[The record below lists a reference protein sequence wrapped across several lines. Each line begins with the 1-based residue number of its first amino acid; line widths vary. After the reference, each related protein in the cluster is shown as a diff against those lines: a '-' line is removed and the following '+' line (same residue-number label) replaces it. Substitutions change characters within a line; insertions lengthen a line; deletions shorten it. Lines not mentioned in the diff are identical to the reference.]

1 MTPFDEATASG
12 LRMLKL
18 FLPLF
23 PPATQSMLAVFIK
36 FIELQNVLHHQA
48 PVSYD
53 ALSACDF
60 SSGRGIENL
69 FQDNADSIFDHL
81 SPYLTSEEKQL
92 FSTFKNIKE
101 MMSMADMFTQ
111 FFSSAPP
118 SDEEPEDTINNN
130 SPKGDLNNGKLDE
143 PSAMKTIDPLKLEL
157 IRTAA
162 KQTKGKSG
170 NELAPVM
177 LALITN
183 ANRQGLR
190 FNPDEVS
197 LILEVLKEGK
207 SKEEQNQIDRMMEMT
222 KNIFRKHF
230 K

>member
-23 PPATQSMLAVFIK
+23 PPATQNMLAVFIK
-36 FIELQNVLHHQA
+36 FIELQNVLRQQA
-48 PVSYD
+48 PVRYD

-69 FQDNADSIFDHL
+69 FQDNAMENWMKH
-81 SPYLTSEEKQL
+81 P
-92 FSTFKNIKE
+92 
-101 MMSMADMFTQ
+101 
-111 FFSSAPP
+111 
-118 SDEEPEDTINNN
+118 
-130 SPKGDLNNGKLDE
+130 
-143 PSAMKTIDPLKLEL
+143 AMKTIDPLKLEL